1 MAASLAEVLNDPN
14 YQNANP
20 ATKQAI
26 FDRYAPQDP
35 NYTNANS
42 ATQAAIR
49 TKFGLQ
55 ATESRKESKG
65 STSQDY
71 GAAVARGTS
80 PYATTAI
87 LGGTLGLP
95 FGPPGVA
102 AGAALAPAALGIA
115 DLASFAYNK
124 LATPFG
130 AEPMLSGSEA
140 INRLLYP
147 NLPETEGTGAQLLQ
161 STLAG
166 ATSGYGA
173 AKGAQALSK
182 GMALADQGRTLP
194 RVVNQLAV
202 RPGSQA
208 AAGAGAGAGS
218 YLAPQFGQAVG
229 IEDPALLELLG
240 VGGGLLGGAVTAT
253 APYVTEGVLKIGAR
267 GVQNFAEPF
276 MPGGKDAIRARAF
289 IKAFENNPQEMQRA
303 VELLRSGLTVE
314 QAAAELGN
322 TGFAAL
328 VSSSRRADPRFQ
340 TKLDAQK
347 LATAQSQANRAAL
360 AKRELELTQQGLDQR
375 TAAAQAAAEARAAAQ
390 SADVESRQAQLGG
403 QVRSVDPV
411 EAGTTLTTVRNQLIT
426 DLKPKI
432 KALYENAFGL
442 APNKFSFADVESAAK
457 DIASNPAT
465 ALNPSHAP
473 YTAKVMRLYQTKP
486 TVTEELPVGFG
497 GVMGRPTSK
506 PQPAMVSLRDAD
518 TFLHAV
524 NKDLD
529 SLYGL
534 QDAASNATRAN
545 LQQLKL
551 AAEKAIDAGVSGDA
565 KTAYRTASETWRT
578 QLSEPFRQGWVSNLE
593 RVGAT
598 GTPILAPDDVTNA
611 ALKSTDT
618 ASRFV
623 RAFGSSDTAKTALR
637 NGIEEFYRKTV
648 VNKDTGAIDPKK
660 HADFMDTYGRQIAV
674 LDNAG
679 VNVGRTL
686 EQYGT
691 GARRLRTE
699 AETAA
704 QASKGI
710 PGRVKE
716 QFAPEQAEIDRVTTI
731 ANRAAGKLA
740 DVPPERS
747 IENLQTLTRNLP
759 QIRQAVDDVL
769 AEIRQQQRFAELAA
783 KGESAGGDVL
793 GLVSQSTG
801 NPPMSLS
808 TVGSILN
815 FILRRAQG
823 KLNPELAA
831 KIAAETFNASG
842 LASMIEGAPAAAAR
856 TGRMS
861 RYGRAINAP
870 VSKPDFS
877 LTLTGINALAPERK
891 RNNALAEP

>member
-1 MAASLAEVLNDPN
+1 MGWKDAPVEKTPAWASAPVVEQP
-14 YQNANP
+14 
-20 ATKQAI
+20 KQ
-26 FDRYAPQDP
+26 
-35 NYTNANS
+35 
-42 ATQAAIR
+42 
-49 TKFGLQ
+49 
-55 ATESRKESKG
+55 SKG

-71 GAAVARGTS
+71 GAAIARGTS

-87 LGGTLGLP
+87 MGGTLGLP

-102 AGAALAPAALGIA
+102 AGAALAPAALGIV
-115 DLASFAYNK
+115 DLASLAYNK

-229 IEDPALLELLG
+229 IQDPALLELLG
-240 VGGGLLGGAVTAT
+240 VGGGLVGGVAGGVT
-253 APYVTEGVLKIGAR
+253 PFLIEGTGKVAGR
-267 GVQNFAEPF
+267 GIQNFAEPF

-303 VELLRSGLTVE
+303 VQLLRSGLTVE
-314 QAAAELGN
+314 QTAAELGN

-340 TKLDAQK
+340 TALSAQE
-347 LATAQSQANRAAL
+347 SQTTKFQADRVAL
-360 AKRELELTQQGLDQR
+360 AKRELELTQQGLDRR

-390 SADVESRQAQLGG
+390 RADVEGRQAQLGG
-403 QVRSVDPV
+403 QVRAVDPNEV
-411 EAGTTLTTVRNQLIT
+411 GATLTAERERLLGVV
-426 DLKPKI
+426 KPQVTAQYE
-432 KALYENAFGL
+432 KAFSL
-442 APNKFSFADVESAAK
+442 APDEFSFANVEAAAARLA
-457 DIASNPAT
+457 DDPAT
-465 ALNPSHAP
+465 ALNPDQAP
-473 YTAKVMRLYQTKP
+473 YTYEVMRLYQTTTP
-486 TVTEELPVGFG
+486 RNPNVTST
-497 GVMGRPTSK
+497 GRLRPEWQRTAM
-506 PQPAMVSLRDAD
+506 PEAQPAMVSLRDAD

-524 NKDLD
+524 NKDLSALSGKMD
-529 SLYGL
+529 SG
-534 QDAASNATRAN
+534 SNMTRAN
-545 LQQLKL
+545 LMKLKA
-551 AAEKAIDAGVSGDA
+551 AAEQAVEDGVPTEA
-565 KTAYRTASETWRT
+565 REAYRGAARMHQTKVV
-578 QLSEPFRQGWVSNLE
+578 EPFREGWVANLE
-593 RVGAT
+593 REGAT
-598 GTPILAPDDVTNA
+598 GTAILAPHKVTNA
-611 ALKSTDT
+611 ALDSTDSAT
-618 ASRFV
+618 RFV
-623 RAFGSSDTAKTALR
+623 RAFGSSDTAKVALR
-637 NGIEEFYRKTV
+637 NGIEELYRKTV

-660 HADFMDTYGRQIAV
+660 HADFMDAYGRQIAV
-674 LDNAG
+674 LDDSG
-679 VNVGRTL
+679 VNIDRTL

-699 AETAA
+699 AEVAA
-704 QASKGI
+704 EASKGI

-716 QFAPEQAEIDRVTTI
+716 QFAPEQAEIDRVTVI

-747 IENLQTLTRNLP
+747 IENLQNLTRNLP

-769 AEIRQQQRFAELAA
+769 AEIRQQKRFEELATS
-783 KGESAGGDVL
+783 GEKSGGDVL
-793 GLVSQSTG
+793 GLVSQATG

-842 LASMIEGAPAAAAR
+842 LATMIEGAPAAAAR

-861 RYGRAINAP
+861 RYGRAVNAP
-870 VSKPDFS
+870 IKKPDFS

-891 RNNALAEP
+891 RNNALAEQ

>member
-1 MAASLAEVLNDPN
+1 MAANPFDQFDESATAS
-14 YQNANP
+14 ANP
-20 ATKQAI
+20 FDQFDATA
-26 FDRYAPQDP
+26 
-35 NYTNANS
+35 
-42 ATQAAIR
+42 
-49 TKFGLQ
+49 
-55 ATESRKESKG
+55 SRNKH
-65 STSQDY
+65 STVKDY

-87 LGGTLGLP
+87 MGGTLGLP

-102 AGAALAPAALGIA
+102 AGAALAPAALGIV
-115 DLASFAYNK
+115 DLASLAYNK

-166 ATSGYGA
+166 TTSGYGA

-229 IEDPALLELLG
+229 IQDPALLELLG
-240 VGGGLLGGAVTAT
+240 VGGGLVGGVAGGVT
-253 APYVTEGVLKIGAR
+253 PFLIEGTGKVAGR
-267 GVQNFAEPF
+267 GIQNFAEPF

-303 VELLRSGLTVE
+303 MQLLRSGLTVE

-340 TKLDAQK
+340 TALSAQE
-347 LATAQSQANRAAL
+347 SQAAKSQADRVAL
-360 AKRELELTQQGLDQR
+360 ARRELELTQQGLDRR
-375 TAAAQAAAEARAAAQ
+375 TAASQAAAEARAAAQ
-390 SADVESRQAQLGG
+390 RADVEGRQAQLGG
-403 QVRSVDPV
+403 QVRAVDPNEV
-411 EAGTTLTTVRNQLIT
+411 GATLTAERERLLGVV
-426 DLKPKI
+426 KPQVTAQYE
-432 KALYENAFGL
+432 KAFSL
-442 APNKFSFADVESAAK
+442 APDEFSFANVEATAARLA
-457 DIASNPAT
+457 DDPAT
-465 ALNPSHAP
+465 ALNPDQAP
-473 YTAKVMRLYQTKP
+473 YTYEVMRLYQTTTP
-486 TVTEELPVGFG
+486 RNPNVTST
-497 GVMGRPTSK
+497 GRLRPEWQRTAM
-506 PQPAMVSLRDAD
+506 PEAQPAMVSLRDAD

-524 NKDLD
+524 NKDLSALSGKMD
-529 SLYGL
+529 SG
-534 QDAASNATRAN
+534 SNMTRAN
-545 LQQLKL
+545 LMKLKA
-551 AAEKAIDAGVSGDA
+551 AAEQAVEDGVPTEA
-565 KTAYRTASETWRT
+565 REAYRGAARMHQTKVV
-578 QLSEPFRQGWVSNLE
+578 EPFREGWVANLE
-593 RVGAT
+593 REGAT
-598 GTPILAPDDVTNA
+598 GTAILAPHKVTNA
-611 ALKSTDT
+611 ALDSTDSAT
-618 ASRFV
+618 RFV
-623 RAFGSSDTAKTALR
+623 RAFGSSDTAKVALR
-637 NGIEEFYRKTV
+637 NGIEELYRKTV

-660 HADFMDTYGRQIAV
+660 HADFMDAYGRQIAV
-674 LDNAG
+674 LDDSG
-679 VNVGRTL
+679 VNIGRTL

-704 QASKGI
+704 EASKGI

-716 QFAPEQAEIDRVTTI
+716 QFAPEQAEIDKVTVI

-747 IENLQTLTRNLP
+747 IENLQNLTRNLP

-769 AEIRQQQRFAELAA
+769 AEIRQQKRFEELATS
-783 KGESAGGDVL
+783 GEKSGGDVL
-793 GLVSQSTG
+793 GLVSQATG

-861 RYGRAINAP
+861 RYGRAVNAP
-870 VSKPDFS
+870 IKKPDFS

-891 RNNALAEP
+891 RNNALAEQ